1 MSDLTLLVA
10 ESFLVVAYMA
20 SIVFIGK
27 AANDIH
33 AQIVTGVVRG
43 TPVSTG
49 VRRGMLFMAWFP
61 WQAIV
66 VALTAFL
73 AVTQLEIASHVS
85 GADVKL
91 VAYLAGFIAGI
102 GSVFVLLTSVTILF
116 GSSAKLRRA
125 KLRQAEAD

>member
-1 MSDLTLLVA
+1 MSDLTFLVA
-10 ESFLVVAYMA
+10 ESFVVIATMV

-49 VRRGMLFMAWFP
+49 VRRGLLFSALLPF
-61 WQAIV
+61 QSTI
-66 VALTAFL
+66 VALTAFIAL
-73 AVTQLEIASHVS
+73 TQLQIADHVS

-91 VAYLAGFIAGI
+91 VAYFAGFLAAS
-102 GSVFVLLTSVTILF
+102 GSVYFLLGSVVGLLRH
-116 GSSAKLRRA
+116 SARVRRD